1 MKAEIVSI
9 GTEILLGDIVD
20 TNSKYIAENLK
31 DLGYD
36 IHYITSVGDNKD
48 RLVKT
53 LKEALERSDTIITTG
68 GLGPTEDD
76 ITRQSIANAVDK
88 NIYQDEEL
96 LKTIKKHFKQK
107 NYKMTKN
114 NYKQA
119 YLPQG
124 AEVIENKWGTAPGI
138 YLKEKNST
146 IISLPGVPSEMKK
159 MFSNY
164 IFKKLQKDS
173 SETIISRTLHFFGIG
188 ESTLETK
195 LQKVLE
201 KQNNPTLAL
210 LAGHGEVKLRITAK
224 GNDKQKLKKMIL
236 QKENSVRKIVGEY
249 IYGVDNTNLAEE
261 AYNKLKNKNLT
272 VSLAESCTGGL
283 ISHRITQIPG
293 SSKVYKGS
301 LVVYSN
307 KSKINLLDVRK
318 NIINEY
324 GAVSKKTAEDMAQ
337 NIRKKFETDI
347 GIGVTGIAGP
357 GGGSKDKPIGLVY
370 VSIADAQ
377 KVEVYKLNLKYSRI
391 FNKWMTSQYAFF
403 YLLNHLR
410 EVSNDEK

>member
-88 NIYQDEEL
+88 NIYQDKEL

-164 IFKKLQKDS
+164 IFEKLQKDS

-195 LQKVLE
+195 LQKIFE